1 MSEALPDGFQMTE
14 LGPLPEEWAVVKLGQ
29 VVTVSTKV
37 VDPSTVGAKRYVGLE
52 HIQSGSVRL
61 RHWGKADDV
70 RSLKTRFQQ
79 GDVLYGKLRP
89 YLDKAVLA
97 EWEGVCSTDIL
108 VLKAQES
115 LLSEFLVFLVHTPQF
130 IEYAVSTMTGVNH
143 PRTSWKALRTFAL
156 PLPPIGEQR
165 AIAYVLRTVQRA
177 KEATEGVIAA
187 LRQLKKSLMQHLF
200 TYGPVPVTER
210 DRVPLKE
217 TEIGPIPAHWRVVR
231 LGEVLQLIRN
241 GLTHRQERTDKG
253 FPVTRIETISTGAV
267 NPYKVGYVSAID
279 KQRIEK
285 YRLWPGDILFSHIN
299 SEVHLGKT
307 AIYEGNPPL
316 LLHGMNLLLLRT
328 NGQLCDA
335 YFLFYL
341 LNLYRVNGI
350 FLRLAARA
358 VGQASINMGKLRNL
372 LVPLPEFPE
381 QREIARI
388 LQAVDQKIAAEEA
401 RRGALEAV
409 FKSLL
414 QQLMTGRIRV
424 KDLPIPQPEA

>member
-37 VDPSTVGAKRYVGLE
+37 VNPSTVGAKRYVGLE

-217 TEIGPIPAHWRVVR
+217 TEIGPIPAHWRVVK
-231 LGEVLQLIRN
+231 LGDVAVFSANKRPRGQNKSSLIPFIPMSLLPQETMYVLQWEMRRATEIRSGIAIRN
-241 GLTHRQERTDKG
+241 GDFLLAKITPCFENGKQGIVRGIPGGWGYATTEVIPIRPSGELHVEYLALYLRQPRVRQELAAKMEGT
-253 FPVTRIETISTGAV
+253 TGR
-267 NPYKVGYVSAID
+267 
-279 KQRIEK
+279 QRLPK
-285 YRLWPGDILFSHIN
+285 TV
-299 SEVHLGKT
+299 VHQLLT
-307 AIYEGNPPL
+307 PLPPL
-316 LLHGMNLLLLRT
+316 
-328 NGQLCDA
+328 D
-335 YFLFYL
+335 
-341 LNLYRVNGI
+341 
-350 FLRLAARA
+350 
-358 VGQASINMGKLRNL
+358 
-372 LVPLPEFPE
+372 E

-388 LQAVDQKIAAEEA
+388 LQAVDQKIAAEED